1 MLKDCKIHHI
11 GYAVKSIERT
21 AAIYTAN
28 GWSQSEVVFDPVQQT
43 NITFLTKEGC
53 QKIELV
59 EGAQSVDNEH
69 VRNAMGGGKKQID
82 NILSKVGVSPYHVC
96 YETKDIETTIA
107 ELRKQRFL
115 MLFKPVEAVAMDN
128 KRICYLMHP
137 EIGLIELVEQ

>member
-21 AAIYTAN
+21 AAYYTAN
-28 GWSQSEVVFDPVQQT
+28 GWTQSEAVFDPVQQT
-43 NITFLTKEGC
+43 NISFLTKEGC

-59 EGAQSVDNEH
+59 EDVQSANNER
-69 VRNAMGGGKKQID
+69 VRNAVGGGKKQID

-137 EIGLIELVEQ
+137 EVGLIELVEQ